1 MDIRKRRI
9 RGYFA
14 LSALIIILSLCL
26 AMALPSVSA
35 VAPSEVANAAA
46 TPGTA
51 SVLNLNQNG
60 VYTDNFS
67 SVITGGQNEYI
78 YFGTNV
84 TSNTENEPGYNNTHT
99 GAIKWRVLSGNDTK
113 YSNGNM
119 LLWADYQLGTANYNA
134 NYNNPNYAYYG
145 TSMIRAKLNGGTYLS
160 NVSNTTTVPTLD
172 QTVLVANSWLYKL
185 FVPNERDSIVTANS
199 IESKCFGY
207 ISDTYATTGIVG
219 TGSGQYNATNVNNV
233 AGTYASVS
241 GTSVIETI
249 PAGES
254 LFLLD
259 YYDIN
264 NVDYGFSDNGTTYAN
279 KINPS
284 WTPSSAGYP
293 GYYDNG
299 NNGSITADCLKFS
312 DDIAIYY
319 WLRPVGRYSTEW
331 SYAMRVTS
339 AGQVAHSRVSST
351 YGVRPALNFD
361 SSNVIYATAASVASN
376 GDTFASVSSLSAD
389 SDKPTYKV
397 YLKTSNYVNYNEQ
410 TSGAP
415 IISSTDSKVTV
426 SKAGQSGSAVI
437 LLADKSGSGNV
448 VYQATAS
455 FNNGVATAT
464 LPSGINASDYSVT
477 VLFVNGSARGGE
489 YAESITGSYTI
500 TSPLSI
506 PEAIS
511 IDYNGNVHTLDTL
524 KNELNLDWYNSKYA
538 DTSAVKVEYLTSTG
552 SVLSSSDYP
561 KNAGKYQIRL
571 TIVDTANYQWPDK
584 ETDSNLY
591 RTIDFEI
598 NQIEMA
604 YPSITGAKSKPYS
617 GGNDVRFQLDGFD
630 PNSMELS
637 WKESYDGVGISTTTP
652 PYSVSAQTV
661 GKYELVATIKP
672 DQAINYKFSSTPKI
686 EVEVTPAQLVIEKIV
701 ASGGGSNSAF
711 SISEGTA
718 SISVDIFVDVNGA
731 PLGSDVVPI
740 TIYIPYGSS
749 DIDVSQGISLDAST
763 LPSTSYQVTNQQII
777 NLGSLFEGN
786 YSFDVKTTD
795 KNYTVSLKNAATLTV
810 LPAGQRT
817 NILWKLYEGNS
828 ERSNYRTV
836 TELNETGVKPLNGG
850 NLTYTGVEFRLEVE
864 LPNGYTLDG
873 GYTVEKISG
882 QGSILGQ
889 DAGTYRTTIKLAENN
904 QEYSIEWTI
913 DKAVIDLSNVK
924 WKYDG
929 KLPYNGGAEVK
940 AELEEGSIPEQ
951 LTATYGGS
959 LGGTSV
965 GGSDGSGTVSV
976 TFTLK
981 EGYRENYV
989 LPIQGD
995 TDSYVGSNFEWS
1007 KAWEI
1012 VPATIKLEWVDSEAE
1027 DEEGNAFTVKKLADT
1042 TVDGI
1047 VEYVYYE
1054 TDSNGNVKEPK
1065 VEVKLEDIRVSATE
1079 RKYYVAV

>member
-1 MDIRKRRI
+1 MDILKKKI

-35 VAPSEVANAAA
+35 VAPSEVTYAAV

-51 SVLNLNQNG
+51 SVLNLTEKG
-60 VYTDNFS
+60 VAQDNFS
-67 SVITGGQNEYI
+67 SVITGVQNEYI

-84 TSNTENEPGYNNTHT
+84 TSNTENEPGYNNTRHT
-99 GAIKWRVLSGNDTK
+99 GAIKWRVLSNNDTK
-113 YSNGNM
+113 YSNGSM
-119 LLWADYQLGTANYNA
+119 LLWSDYILGRGQFNA
-134 NYNNPNYAYYG
+134 YYNNPNYAYYG

-160 NVSNTTTVPTLD
+160 TVSNTTAVPLLN
-172 QTVLVANSWLYKL
+172 QTVTVANSWLYKL
-185 FVPNERDSIVTANS
+185 FEANERANIIAANS
-199 IESKCFGY
+199 METKCWGF
-207 ISDTYATTGIVG
+207 ISNTYATTGIVG

-233 AGTYASVS
+233 AGTYATVS

-249 PAGES
+249 PAGDS

-264 NVDYGFSDNGTTYAN
+264 NTAYGFGDNGTVYAN
-279 KINPS
+279 KINSS

-299 NNGSITADCLKFS
+299 NNGKTTSDYLAFS
-312 DDIAIYY
+312 DDIINYY
-319 WLRPVGRYSTEW
+319 WLRPAGREST
-331 SYAMRVTS
+331 VTS
-339 AGQVAHSRVSST
+339 RALNVVSSGCVD
-351 YGVRPALNFD
+351 YGGVHSARGVRPAFNFD
-361 SSNVIYATAASVASN
+361 ASNVIYATAADVSSN
-376 GDTFASVSSLSAD
+376 GNAFTLVNSVSSTD
-389 SDKPTYKV
+389 GKPAYKV
-397 YLKTSNYVNYNEQ
+397 YLKTSNYVNYNDQ
-410 TSGAP
+410 SSGAP
-415 IISSTDSKVTV
+415 IISATDSKVTV

-437 LLADKSGSGNV
+437 LLSDKAGSGNV
-448 VYQATAS
+448 VYQATATFS
-455 FNNGVATAT
+455 GGVATAT
-464 LPSGINASDYSVT
+464 LPSGIINTSDYSVT
-477 VLFVNGSARGGE
+477 VLLTDGVARGGE

-500 TSPLSI
+500 TSPLTI
-506 PEAIS
+506 PKAIS

-561 KNAGKYQIRL
+561 KNAGKYKIRF

-630 PNSMELS
+630 PNAMTLS
-637 WKESYDGVGISTTTP
+637 WKDSYTGVSINSTSP

-711 SISEGTA
+711 SISEGTTD
-718 SISVDIFVDVNGA
+718 ISVDIFVDVNGA

-749 DIDVSQGISLDAST
+749 DIDVSQGISLDASA
-763 LPSTSYQVTNQQII
+763 LPSTSYQLTNQQII
-777 NLGSLFEGN
+777 NLGSLFEGS

-810 LPAGQRT
+810 L
-817 NILWKLYEGNS
+817 
-828 ERSNYRTV
+828 
-836 TELNETGVKPLNGG
+836 
-850 NLTYTGVEFRLEVE
+850 
-864 LPNGYTLDG
+864 
-873 GYTVEKISG
+873 
-882 QGSILGQ
+882 
-889 DAGTYRTTIKLAENN
+889 
-904 QEYSIEWTI
+904 
-913 DKAVIDLSNVK
+913 
-924 WKYDG
+924 
-929 KLPYNGGAEVK
+929 
-940 AELEEGSIPEQ
+940 
-951 LTATYGGS
+951 
-959 LGGTSV
+959 
-965 GGSDGSGTVSV
+965 
-976 TFTLK
+976 
-981 EGYRENYV
+981 
-989 LPIQGD
+989 
-995 TDSYVGSNFEWS
+995 
-1007 KAWEI
+1007 
-1012 VPATIKLEWVDSEAE
+1012 
-1027 DEEGNAFTVKKLADT
+1027 
-1042 TVDGI
+1042 
-1047 VEYVYYE
+1047 
-1054 TDSNGNVKEPK
+1054 
-1065 VEVKLEDIRVSATE
+1065 
-1079 RKYYVAV
+1079 